1 MSLQS
6 RANSDTFSSL
16 TSANTF
22 HSKINIASL
31 STEDIY
37 IPSCLLTTF
46 DNMTDSTQGANEIP
60 AYEQDTGSTASHET
74 ATEDRGAGGNI
85 APAVHNV
92 DAHIHRDAAPTRG
105 RTTYPNILASEAAPD
120 AHNVNDTGHATGN
133 NEPSDRTSSTLP
145 PPNHHIPPQTPQQ
158 ANERRSRQ
166 EFLERVMQ
174 YLPANTPRVEIWDS
188 HRREYRHPDQLPPI
202 LGGQTAEQARETT
215 LPSIRTLTDR
225 FDAQRQQ
232 HTLPAGHLREIPNNW
247 VVERD
252 LSYGHR
258 RARLD
263 SLRFE
268 YDLHELD
275 HMLRTNIHRLGIPEG
290 VQKA

>member
-1 MSLQS
+1 
-6 RANSDTFSSL
+6 
-16 TSANTF
+16 
-22 HSKINIASL
+22 
-31 STEDIY
+31 
-37 IPSCLLTTF
+37 
-46 DNMTDSTQGANEIP
+46 MTDSTQGANDLP
-60 AYEQDTGSTASHET
+60 THEQDTCSTVSHET
-74 ATEDRGAGGNI
+74 ATEDHVADGTI
-85 APAVHNV
+85 APAVQDV
-92 DAHIHRDAAPTRG
+92 DAHIHRDAAPARG
-105 RTTYPNILASEAAPD
+105 RTTYPNILASEAAPK
-120 AHNVNDTGHATGN
+120 AHDVNNTAQTTGN
-133 NEPSDRTSSTLP
+133 NEPSDRTHSTLP
-145 PPNHHIPPQTPQQ
+145 LPNHHNPPQTPQQ
-158 ANERRSRQ
+158 THERRSRQ
-166 EFLERVMQ
+166 ECLERITQ
-174 YLPANTPRVEIWDS
+174 YLPVDTPRIEIWDS

-263 SLRFE
+263 SLRFK

-275 HMLRTNIHRLGIPEG
+275 HMLRTNIHRLGIPE
-290 VQKA
+290 